1 MVDWAMG
8 TFMAFLVQ
16 GMKLYGLCDGV
27 LVEVWHGFLVVSDL
41 DIVYGG

>member
-1 MVDWAMG
+1 
-8 TFMAFLVQ
+8 
-16 GMKLYGLCDGV
+16 MKLYGLCDGV